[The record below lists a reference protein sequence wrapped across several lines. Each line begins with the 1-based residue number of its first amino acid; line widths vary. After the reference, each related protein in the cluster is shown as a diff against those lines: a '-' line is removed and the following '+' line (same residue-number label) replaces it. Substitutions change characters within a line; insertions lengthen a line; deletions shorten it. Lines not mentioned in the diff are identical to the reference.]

1 MVVFQNAL
9 YVLDQIGFTDIFLPF
24 ILIFTI
30 LFAILQ
36 KIHVFG
42 EDDRKFNGIIALA
55 LAIGAII
62 PHSLGRY
69 PPGTDIVQILNT
81 ALPNISLL
89 VIAVIFFLVLL
100 GIFGGGPAW
109 GSQFI
114 GGIVTIA
121 AIAAI
126 TIIFGSAAGWWQTS
140 GILTALSDPDIQAT
154 IIIIAVFWII
164 MTIITQEEGTPGF
177 AEETGS
183 FFDVAKAAALMK
195 ADREAR
201 EKARKGGG

>member
-9 YVLDQIGFTDIFLPF
+9 YVLDQIGFTDVFLPF

-36 KIHVFG
+36 KIHIFG
-42 EDDRKFNGIIALA
+42 AEDRKFNGIIALA

-62 PHSLGRY
+62 PHSLGQY
-69 PPGTDIVQILNT
+69 PPGTDIVEILNT

-89 VIAVIFFLVLL
+89 IIAVVFFLVLL

-109 GSQFI
+109 GSQFV

-121 AIAAI
+121 AIVAI
-126 TIIFGSAAGWWQTS
+126 AVIFGSAAGWWQTT

-154 IIIIAVFWII
+154 IIIIAVFWLI
-164 MTIITQEEGTPGF
+164 MTIITKEEGTPGAF
-177 AEETGS
+177 EEAGS
-183 FFDVAKAAALMK
+183 FFDVQKAAALM
-195 ADREAR
+195 AAEREAKK
-201 EKARKGGG
+201 KAKQGGG